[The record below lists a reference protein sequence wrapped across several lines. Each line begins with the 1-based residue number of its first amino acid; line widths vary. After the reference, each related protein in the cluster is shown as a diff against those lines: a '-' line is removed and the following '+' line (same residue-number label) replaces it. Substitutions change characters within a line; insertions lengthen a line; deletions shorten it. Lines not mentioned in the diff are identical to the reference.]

1 MDSWTADPHTNPLI
15 TFLVESTQTTKS
27 ATRKQSY
34 STDMSD
40 EWICSKAE
48 IFVQRGFC
56 SVENIFSVEDVE
68 AMNTTA
74 MENFRILLSLLEINN
89 LSLGIGIKNGW
100 KEIVQRHPNRY
111 EMTFRM
117 SSEVFKSASENPVVL
132 ALVTAILGPKPKVI
146 NVSVVI
152 SLPQAQD
159 QSWHSDGPHLS
170 LSSDLPCHC
179 LNVFIPLVDID
190 QENGPTSIRPES
202 HLYTRDLK
210 KLYMR
215 AFAKKKLQAIES
227 PCLSKG
233 SILLFD
239 YRYLSMFC
247 MHCSLRI
254 NNMILHNEY

>member
-1 MDSWTADPHTNPLI
+1 
-15 TFLVESTQTTKS
+15 
-27 ATRKQSY
+27 
-34 STDMSD
+34 MSD
-40 EWICSKAE
+40 QWICSKAA
-48 IFVQRGFC
+48 IFVQRGFFTL
-56 SVENIFSVEDVE
+56 ENVFSVKDVE
-68 AMNTTA
+68 DMNTLA

-100 KEIVQRHPNRY
+100 KEIVQRHSNRY

-117 SSEVFKSASENPVVL
+117 DTEIFKSASENPVVL

-146 NVSVVI
+146 NVSVVM
-152 SLPQAQD
+152 SLPHSQD

-190 QENGPTSIRPES
+190 HENGPTSIRPES
-202 HLYTRDLK
+202 HFYTRDLK
-210 KLYMR
+210 KLYIR
-215 AFAKKKLQAIES
+215 AFVKKKLQAIES

-239 YRYLSMFC
+239 YRYSSLFC
-247 MHCSLRI
+247 IYCTLRMH
-254 NNMILHNEY
+254 NMILHIEY